1 MAIRRRCDEIVS
13 VESVNPEDS
22 ADCGGYFV
30 DVYHHLLTF
39 SWPFLLLQIGAAFFL
54 MNVLFAVGYY
64 LDGGI
69 ENARK
74 GSFANAFFFSIET
87 MAIIS

>member
-1 MAIRRRCDEIVS
+1 VS
-13 VESVNPEDS
+13 PPEDS
-22 ADCGGYFV
+22 ADGRYFFE
-30 DVYHHLLTF
+30 VYHQLLTS

-64 LDGGI
+64 LDGRI
-69 ENARK
+69 ENART
-74 GSFANAFFFSIET
+74 GSFANVFFFSIET